1 MDNVSDSRNSISKKR
16 SKSLSTNNLFQIYE
30 NNNIDYLNN
39 NIRLNDSEIN
49 ETIERC
55 FKNLQEIKHKFFG
68 SQKSSFTLYNPSSHK
83 IRDTKLENSTSKDY
97 NKYLSSINLE
107 SSPNFSNF
115 TEIKPIF
122 KKRRLSNNSFNSFNN
137 NRTQNNVIN
146 FNTSITNN
154 KSKNNNFKENKK
166 IKFNN
171 TNNFNNYR
179 KKYPCQLYLNK
190 KYYKSKYNNNNFDN
204 FESYQNK
211 ILHNFLNKKNTQI
224 EDLIKEN
231 KILKFQIEK
240 ILSQKEE
247 IAQKDYLEIIKLK
260 KIIFEYQK
268 KNKILESQL
277 NDLSKELIT
286 YKQNQNNDIVISNQS
301 IVKDEETKCTNKN
314 NNSNTNLSN
323 KKNKD
328 FKVELVL
335 IKNKQLTILN
345 NQYKSKIKDLNDEIN
360 RLNNI
365 IKDKNNEIISLKK
378 YGKESR
384 NKIINKSIN
393 KTKNS
398 NLNDISKDTNNKNLN
413 LNEDKN
419 IIDNINTL
427 IDENE
432 TNRKEIEILKKKLK
446 FIDNIEC
453 KYKELI
459 SKRSVMSMTEDEN
472 KKINSIEDM
481 EKNEKAKN
489 KKVKTRNNSIKE
501 DSSFNKNIL
510 FNSCKKEE
518 ENEI

>member
-1 MDNVSDSRNSISKKR
+1 MDNASDSRNTISKKR
-16 SKSLSTNNLFQIYE
+16 AKSLSTNNLFHIYE
-30 NNNIDYLNN
+30 NNNNLDYLNN

-49 ETIERC
+49 KTIERC

-68 SQKSSFTLYNPSSHK
+68 PQKSTN
-83 IRDTKLENSTSKDY
+83 LENSISNDY
-97 NKYLSSINLE
+97 NKYLSSYNLE

-122 KKRRLSNNSFNSFNN
+122 KKKRLSNYSFNSFNN

-146 FNTSITNN
+146 FNTSMTNN

-171 TNNFNNYR
+171 VNHFNNYR

-190 KYYKSKYNNNNFDN
+190 QYYKSKYNNNNFDN

-231 KILKFQIEK
+231 KILKFHIEK

-260 KIIFEYQK
+260 KVIFEYQK

-277 NDLSKELIT
+277 NDLNKELLK
-286 YKQNQNNDIVISNQS
+286 YKQNQNNKTINNNQS
-301 IVKDEETKCTNKN
+301 IVKDEETKCIN
-314 NNSNTNLSN
+314 NN
-323 KKNKD
+323 KNKD
-328 FKVELVL
+328 FKIELVL

-345 NQYKSKIKDLNDEIN
+345 NQYKSKIKDLNDEII
-360 RLNNI
+360 RLNNM
-365 IKDKNNEIISLKK
+365 IKEKNNAIISLKK
-378 YGKESR
+378 YDKESR
-384 NKIINKSIN
+384 NKIIYKSFSVN
-393 KTKNS
+393 KNS
-398 NLNDISKDTNNKNLN
+398 NSNSNNISKDANNININLK
-413 LNEDKN
+413 EDKD

-472 KKINSIEDM
+472 RKINNLDEV
-481 EKNEKAKN
+481 EKNEKAKI
-489 KKVKTRNNSIKE
+489 KKSKTKNNVKKQ
-501 DSSFNKNIL
+501 DSSFNENIL
-510 FNSCKKEE
+510 SSSSKKEE

>member
-1 MDNVSDSRNSISKKR
+1 MDNASDSRNIISKKR
-16 SKSLSTNNLFQIYE
+16 SKSLSTNNLFHIYE
-30 NNNIDYLNN
+30 NNDNIDYLNN

-49 ETIERC
+49 KTIERC

-68 SQKSSFTLYNPSSHK
+68 PQKSTN
-83 IRDTKLENSTSKDY
+83 LENNISSDY
-97 NKYLSSINLE
+97 NKYLSSYNLE

-146 FNTSITNN
+146 FNTSMTNN

-171 TNNFNNYR
+171 VNHFNNYR

-190 KYYKSKYNNNNFDN
+190 QYYKSKYNNNNFDN

-231 KILKFQIEK
+231 KILKFHIEK

-260 KIIFEYQK
+260 KVIFEYQK

-277 NDLSKELIT
+277 NDLSKELLK
-286 YKQNQNNDIVISNQS
+286 YKQNQNNKTINNNQS
-301 IVKDEETKCTNKN
+301 IVKDEETKCIN
-314 NNSNTNLSN
+314 NN
-323 KKNKD
+323 KNKD
-328 FKVELVL
+328 FKIELVL

-365 IKDKNNEIISLKK
+365 VKEKNNAIISLKK
-378 YGKESR
+378 YDKESR
-384 NKIINKSIN
+384 NKIIYKSFSVN
-393 KTKNS
+393 KNS
-398 NLNDISKDTNNKNLN
+398 NSNSNNISKDANNININLK
-413 LNEDKN
+413 EDKD

-472 KKINSIEDM
+472 IKINNLDEV
-481 EKNEKAKN
+481 EKNEKAKI
-489 KKVKTRNNSIKE
+489 KKSKTKNNVKKQ
-501 DSSFNKNIL
+501 DSSFNENIL
-510 FNSCKKEE
+510 SNSSKKEE

>member
-1 MDNVSDSRNSISKKR
+1 MDNISDSRNSISKKR

-30 NNNIDYLNN
+30 NNSIDYLNN

-49 ETIERC
+49 ETIKRC

-68 SQKSSFTLYNPSSHK
+68 SRKSSFTLYK
-83 IRDTKLENSTSKDY
+83 IRDTKLENNTSNDY
-97 NKYLSSINLE
+97 NKYLSSYNLE

-115 TEIKPIF
+115 TEIKPVF

-190 KYYKSKYNNNNFDN
+190 QYYKSKYNNNNFDN

-224 EDLIKEN
+224 EDLIMEN

-260 KIIFEYQK
+260 KVIFEYQK

-277 NDLSKELIT
+277 NDLSKEFLK

-314 NNSNTNLSN
+314 SNLNINLNSN

-328 FKVELVL
+328 FKVELVF

-398 NLNDISKDTNNKNLN
+398 KLNDISKDTNNKNLN
-413 LNEDKN
+413 LNEDKG

-481 EKNEKAKN
+481 EKNEKEKN

-510 FNSCKKEE
+510 FSSCKKEE

>member
-1 MDNVSDSRNSISKKR
+1 MDNVSDSRNIISKKR
-16 SKSLSTNNLFQIYE
+16 SKSLSTNNLYQLYD
-30 NNNIDYLNN
+30 NNDNIDYLNS
-39 NIRLNDSEIN
+39 NIRLNDSQIN

-68 SQKSSFTLYNPSSHK
+68 PQKSSFTLINHSSHNA
-83 IRDTKLENSTSKDY
+83 RDSKLENNISKDY
-97 NKYLSSINLE
+97 KYLSNYNIE

-115 TEIKPIF
+115 SEIKPIY

-137 NRTQNNVIN
+137 NRTQNNVNN
-146 FNTSITNN
+146 FNTSITKN
-154 KSKNNNFKENKK
+154 KSKNSNFKENKK

-171 TNNFNNYR
+171 TNNCNNYR

-190 KYYKSKYNNNNFDN
+190 QYYKSKYNNNNFDN

-224 EDLIKEN
+224 EELIKEN
-231 KILKFQIEK
+231 KFLKFQIAK
-240 ILSQKEE
+240 ILSQNEE
-247 IAQKDYLEIIKLK
+247 ITKKDYLELIKLK
-260 KIIFEYQK
+260 KVIFDYQK
-268 KNKILESQL
+268 KTKIQELKLS
-277 NDLSKELIT
+277 DLSKELLK
-286 YKQNQNNDIVISNQS
+286 YKQNQNNKIIVNNESTDKNEE
-301 IVKDEETKCTNKN
+301 VKCANKN
-314 NNSNTNLSN
+314 SNSNINLNSN
-323 KKNKD
+323 KNKD

-345 NQYKSKIKDLNDEIN
+345 NQYKNKIKDLNDEIN

-365 IKDKNNEIISLKK
+365 VKDKDNALISLKK
-378 YGKESR
+378 NRKESR
-384 NKIINKSIN
+384 NKIIKKTIN
-393 KTKNS
+393 QSNS
-398 NLNDISKDTNNKNLN
+398 SNINDISRDTNNKNLN

-459 SKRSVMSMTEDEN
+459 SKRSIMSMTEDEN
-472 KKINSIEDM
+472 KKINSVDDI
-481 EKNEKAKN
+481 EKNEITKN
-489 KKVKTRNNSIKE
+489 KKAKTRNNIIKE
-501 DSSFNKNIL
+501 DSSFIKNMI
-510 FNSCKKEE
+510 FSSCKKEE